1 MGLQWATSE
10 EQLREVWRGSEQ
22 ALRAAVVGSNWR
34 RAKAAGG
41 RVWEIEGV
49 ARVRSRVSSLGSVVM
64 DSGSPEQ
71 L

>member
-1 MGLQWATSE
+1 M
-10 EQLREVWRGSEQ
+10 
-22 ALRAAVVGSNWR
+22 RAAVVGSNWR